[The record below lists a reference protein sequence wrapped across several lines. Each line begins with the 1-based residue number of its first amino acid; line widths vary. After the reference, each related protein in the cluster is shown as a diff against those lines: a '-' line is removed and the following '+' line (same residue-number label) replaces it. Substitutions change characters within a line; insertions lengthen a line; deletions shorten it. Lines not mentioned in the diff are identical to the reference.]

1 MGADKR
7 ASRAPVAGGQQR
19 RDVTS
24 GDDPARVR
32 AGVLEVDG
40 DIDHCCEDDSVNSRV
55 VAFRLA
61 HASEPGIA
69 PVLAHSANGS
79 VHSLG
84 GGWLAA
90 TGRSIEGV

>member
-1 MGADKR
+1 M
-7 ASRAPVAGGQQR
+7 
-19 RDVTS
+19 TS
-24 GDDPARVR
+24 GDDRARVR
-32 AGVLEVDG
+32 AGVIEVDG
-40 DIDHCCEDDSVNSRV
+40 DTDHGCEDDSVNSRV

-61 HASEPGIA
+61 HVREPGMA
-69 PVLAHSANGS
+69 PVPAHSANGS